1 MIQINITKNKKES
14 IKMIQSNKQKSSKKE
29 EINISQND
37 IENISYSNS
46 DRDNQSENTILSQ
59 LFENIE

>member
-14 IKMIQSNKQKSSKKE
+14 IKMIQSNIQKSSKKE

-46 DRDNQSENTILSQ
+46 DRDNQFENTILSQ

>member
-1 MIQINITKNKKES
+1 
-14 IKMIQSNKQKSSKKE
+14 MIQSNIQKSSIKE
-29 EINISQND
+29 EINISYND

>member
-1 MIQINITKNKKES
+1 
-14 IKMIQSNKQKSSKKE
+14 MIQSNIQKSSKKE

>member
-14 IKMIQSNKQKSSKKE
+14 IKMIQSNIQKSSKKE